1 MRGAVILTCLVRSLA
16 FPLIRQFSRWS
27 NCHPLRQAHRR
38 SAEKAKPFGFFLR
51 LAPRIAASPRGKA
64 FGRPHPMKQCAAPVF
79 LPLLRGRWRE
89 APDEVVD
96 VNERPLIRHSG
107 FAAKRWLPLGEGFWR
122 LPNFPYEGKV
132 DRGGE
137 TYPRWMRW
145 QRVNTLSPSSFS
157 QTFSFFTAQREKLL
171 TKLTIRAI
179 LHNSRQGLRPRINPR
194 RRNAGGSV

>member
-1 MRGAVILTCLVRSLA
+1 MRWWLFTIAPSFDIAALLRSVGFQAAQPQVTDEGITCCPNLLGKVTS

-27 NCHPLRQAHRR
+27 NCHL
-38 SAEKAKPFGFFLR
+38 
-51 LAPRIAASPRGKA
+51 PRIAASPRGKA
-64 FGRPHPMKQCAAPVF
+64 FGSA
-79 LPLLRGRWRE
+79 LPSNV
-89 APDEVVD
+89 P
-96 VNERPLIRHSG
+96 
-107 FAAKRWLPLGEGFWR
+107 R
-122 LPNFPYEGKV
+122 LCSFPYEGRRLLAVRSRAMRRASVPSPTEGKV

-157 QTFSFFTAQREKLL
+157 QIFSFFTAQREKLL